1 MRLWNDWG
9 LDRPKGV
16 IQRNKRTAN
25 KEEEERK
32 IKESGWRRAWVLAQ
46 SRKAV
51 RRWIEGLE
59 KA

>member
-1 MRLWNDWG
+1 MRLWIDWG

-16 IQRNKRTAN
+16 IQRNKRTVN
-25 KEEEERK
+25 EEEEGRK
-32 IKESGWRRAWVLAQ
+32 IKESRWRRAWVLAQ

-51 RRWIEGLE
+51 RRWVEGLE